1 MSDSDS
7 APQNYIVGIYV
18 YGVIY
23 SQARRKKDIIWPA
36 AYCLEWLWLG
46 QYISYAWVV
55 RSISAKSLM
64 CLMKTKWW
72 HHHLFIKCYQCIT
85 VSGTEERFNITRAIL
100 KCKYTREHN
109 LHGLFLWK
117 AQYTFSVCL
126 SVWSLVASI
135 QYYVHLILW
144 FGRPKPI
151 WNWKTDRQNERIGD
165 FYNALLKVTILSVMN
180 ENCLPR
186 ARCAS
191 TAS

>member
-1 MSDSDS
+1 MQNPSDIEWYVCLGIGCR
-7 APQNYIVGIYV
+7 AQIQRHKTIYLGYI

-23 SQARRKKDIIWPA
+23 SYHMHGSCDII
-36 AYCLEWLWLG
+36 
-46 QYISYAWVV
+46 ST
-55 RSISAKSLM
+55 KSM
-64 CLMKTKWW
+64 CLMKTKWR
-72 HHHLFIKCYQCIT
+72 HHPLFIKCYQCIT

-126 SVWSLVASI
+126 FVWSLVASI

-151 WNWKTDRQNERIGD
+151 WNWKTDRRNERIGD
-165 FYNALLKVTILSVMN
+165 FYNALLKVTVLSVMN

-186 ARCAS
+186 ARCAW